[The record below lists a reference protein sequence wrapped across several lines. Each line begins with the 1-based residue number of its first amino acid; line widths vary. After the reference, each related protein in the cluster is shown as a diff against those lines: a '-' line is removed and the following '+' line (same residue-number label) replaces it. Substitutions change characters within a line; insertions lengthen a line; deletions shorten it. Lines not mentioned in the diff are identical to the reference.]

1 MTRILLFSAMLLMLA
16 SCRKKTEFEEF
27 VAIPDAWNNSNL
39 VHFNV
44 NITDTLTPQN
54 VYISVRHSGKYEF
67 SNLYLFVTAESPN
80 GNIKRDTV
88 EMVMADDHGKW
99 QGKGAASVFTL
110 YYPYKTN
117 IRFPVAG
124 IYTFTIEQAMWIRDL
139 KNISNIGLMIEKA
152 NQSK

>member
-16 SCRKKTEFEEF
+16 SCRKSAEYEDF
-27 VAIPDAWNNSNL
+27 VTISDAWNSRNL

-44 NITDTLTPQN
+44 NIRDTVTSKN

-88 EMVMADDHGKW
+88 EMVLADEHGKW

-117 IRFPVAG
+117 VRFPVAG

-152 NQSK
+152 GKSK